1 MSDVKLVVCH
11 ECDLI
16 CHEVSLH
23 VGEAACCPRC
33 HARLFH
39 RNRSTLDQTLAL
51 AFTTAILF
59 FIMNTFPLMSLHLQQ
74 NTRETSLFGA
84 ALAMWDREMHV
95 LCLLVILTTI
105 VAPALQIGIEIY
117 ILAYIKWG
125 TRIQTTSLP
134 MMILQKLRPWSMV
147 EVFMLGLLVSLV
159 KLKDLADIIV
169 GPAFWSCA
177 GLIVVS
183 AIMGGM
189 LTPRNVWMWSQERKS
204 HVNC

>member
-1 MSDVKLVVCH
+1 MSELKLVVCH

-16 CHEVSLH
+16 CHEVTLDR
-23 VGEAACCPRC
+23 GEAACCPRC
-33 HARLFH
+33 RAKLCQHGSA
-39 RNRSTLDQTLAL
+39 TLDQTLAL
-51 AFTTAILF
+51 ACTTAILF

-84 ALAMWDREMHV
+84 ALAMWDREMHL
-95 LCLLVILTTI
+95 LCLLVVLTTI

-117 ILAYIKWG
+117 ILGHIKWG
-125 TRIQTTSLP
+125 KDLKTTSWPLVV
-134 MMILQKLRPWSMV
+134 LRKLRPWSMV

-177 GLIVVS
+177 ALILVS
-183 AIMGGM
+183 AIMGSM
-189 LTPRNVWMWSQERKS
+189 LTPRNVWTWSHQRRS
-204 HVNC
+204 DATL

>member
-1 MSDVKLVVCH
+1 MSDVKFVVCH
-11 ECDLI
+11 ECDLL
-16 CHEVSLH
+16 CREVSLK

-33 HARLFH
+33 GAKLFH
-39 RNRSTLDQTLAL
+39 HNRSTLDQTLAL
-51 AFTTAILF
+51 AITTAVLF
-59 FIMNTFPLMSLHLQQ
+59 SIMNTFPLMALHLQQ

-84 ALAMWDREMHV
+84 ALAMWDRDMPV

-105 VAPALQIGIEIY
+105 AAPALQIGIELY
-117 ILAYIKWG
+117 ILLNIKWG
-125 TRIQTTSLP
+125 KHPQTTSLP
-134 MMILQKLRPWSMV
+134 MIVLQKLRPWSMV

-183 AIMGGM
+183 AIMGSM
-189 LTPRNVWMWSQERKS
+189 LTPRHVWMLSQERKS
-204 HVNC
+204 HAHL